1 MCSVILYITAS
12 LFFLSLLLVYPPKS
26 NTFKPLV
33 RWFNISHLAM
43 LVTINM
49 SLIHEHQLFLLK

>member
-1 MCSVILYITAS
+1 MCSVISYITAS
-12 LFFLSLLLVYPPKS
+12 LFFFSLLLMYPQKY

-33 RWFNISHLAM
+33 

-49 SLIHEHQLFLLK
+49 SLTHEHQLFLLKLHIGHEG